1 MGDIEVN
8 LDPVVAPLLTGG
20 GGLTM
25 YMVLKFMDFIRRGRV
40 ESIDSLIT
48 RLYEENERAKNQARE
63 AEQEA
68 ELRTS
73 ERDTARKSYHL
84 EQEYAAMLLAQLRER
99 KIEPVKRPATGR

>member
-1 MGDIEVN
+1 MN

-20 GGLTM
+20 GGLAM

-48 RLYEENERAKNQARE
+48 RLYEENKRAKEEARE

-68 ELRTS
+68 ELRTQ
-73 ERDTARKSYHL
+73 ERDTARKLYYQ
-84 EQEYAAMLLAQLRER
+84 EQEYVAMLLAQIRGCGH
-99 KIEPVKRPATGR
+99 EPAGRPSTRR